1 MLLDAIKINSLM
13 WSMISAAIGLFVT
26 FLGGWIAV
34 KVQLAK
40 HTGEIK
46 ELKKDDEELKEL
58 LKENK
63 QKDQEHEKEVLN
75 ELKRL
80 EQKSD
85 QQDREIHK
93 RVGDIAQAVVKIEAK
108 LEK

>member
-1 MLLDAIKINSLM
+1 M
-13 WSMISAAIGLFVT
+13 WSMVSAAIGLFIT
-26 FLGGWIAV
+26 FLGGWITV

-40 HTGEIK
+40 HTSEIR
-46 ELKKDDEELKEL
+46 ELKKDDVEQKEL
-58 LKENK
+58 LKENR
-63 QKDQEHEKEVLN
+63 QKDEEHEKEVLQ

-85 QQDREIHK
+85 QQDRQIHK
-93 RVGDIAQAVVKIEAK
+93 RVSDVAQAVVRLESK